1 MDTTL
6 RKALLYTITGIV
18 SEKQRCPRGSGKA
31 KDPRA
36 GNNNHTRVLGK
47 MGNTHIHRHTQTH
60 ADMCRRT
67 QTRTGMLASAQ
78 ELSGQTCTAL

>member
-18 SEKQRCPRGSGKA
+18 SEKQRCPHGSGKA

-47 MGNTHIHRHTQTH
+47 MGNTHIHRHTIRNPGGVEGTTPKGTDWQ
-60 ADMCRRT
+60 
-67 QTRTGMLASAQ
+67 
-78 ELSGQTCTAL
+78 